1 MRPASDRCGDRFASG
16 MSYPEVC
23 LSGGDLL
30 CLSGVLADE
39 KVRKW
44 ILKASLYSSSCSTSD
59 LQKEKT
65 DS

>member
-1 MRPASDRCGDRFASG
+1 MAVRTASDRCGDRFASG
-16 MSYPEVC
+16 MPHPEMC

-44 ILKASLYSSSCSTSD
+44 IRKASLYSS
-59 LQKEKT
+59 LAPQVIQNI
-65 DS
+65 